1 MAFKLGNEKRG
12 IKNSKTTPIFRKK
25 LDKGIVAEANL
36 DGSIFINKNVKPG
49 REKSY
54 TPRETTFKRYGRS

>member
-36 DGSIFINKNVKPG
+36 DGSIL
-49 REKSY
+49 
-54 TPRETTFKRYGRS
+54 